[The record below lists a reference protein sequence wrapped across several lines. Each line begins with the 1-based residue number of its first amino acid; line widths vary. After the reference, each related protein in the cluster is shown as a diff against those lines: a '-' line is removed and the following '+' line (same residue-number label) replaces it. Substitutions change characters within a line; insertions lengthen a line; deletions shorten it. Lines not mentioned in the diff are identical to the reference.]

1 MLDTQIL
8 ETSEYQIFTSLAFLF
23 HLIIRPEFRLNG
35 IPDALTQV
43 CYSNGINI
51 RHHSG
56 SKQFSAMLKLDQ
68 SRIWIPTVVRHFN
81 QKC

>member
-43 CYSNGINI
+43 CYSNGIKI

-56 SKQFSAMLKLDQ
+56 SKQFSAVKVRPVKNLDPHCR
-68 SRIWIPTVVRHFN
+68 SAT
-81 QKC
+81 